1 MTTDEK
7 SLQNIETR
15 ICMLVGS
22 VHGIVTQ
29 AEIAHRD
36 RLRGKL
42 GRRWDAVNGRWL
54 ALDIEMDA

>member
-36 RLRGKL
+36 GAKIMLTET
-42 GRRWDAVNGRWL
+42 GRYGPMRHSQRRKT
-54 ALDIEMDA
+54 

>member
-1 MTTDEK
+1 
-7 SLQNIETR
+7 
-15 ICMLVGS
+15 MLVGS

-36 RLRGKL
+36 RLRVKL

-54 ALDIEMDA
+54 ALDIEHA